1 MTVIA
6 VAHVG
11 YGYWGRNLA
20 RSFSQID
27 ALRAVVDANPA
38 AAQDAATTFNVTA
51 MTFAQA
57 IGSKDIDAIS
67 IASPAELHYSLA
79 LAALKNGKHVFVEKP
94 LALDVGEAEHLT
106 VVARENGL
114 VLMVGHLLQYHPC
127 YTKLLDIVRSGELG
141 AIRYAYSNRL
151 SLGKLRTEENVLWS
165 FAPHDFSMLLGLF
178 DSEPTNITAQGC
190 VAYSPGVADFVT
202 VQMRFPGGSA
212 AHIQVSWMHPFKEQ
226 KLVVLAERGMAVF
239 EDSNPDW
246 DQKLTV
252 YDHVIDASGT
262 VPVVT
267 KGEARFISVTKG
279 EPLMAECRHFIS
291 AIENGT
297 EPRTGGA
304 EGLRVLKAL
313 DAAETALR
321 QTLRL
326 SL

>member
-1 MTVIA
+1 MVS

-20 RSFSQID
+20 RSFSQIG

-38 AAQDAATTFNVTA
+38 AAEEAAGTFNVKA
-51 MTFAQA
+51 MTFAEA
-57 IGSKDIDAIS
+57 IEAKGIDAIS
-67 IASPAELHYSLA
+67 IASPAELHYALA
-79 LAALKNGKHVFVEKP
+79 LTALEHGKHVFVEKP
-94 LALDVGEAEHLT
+94 LALDVGEAEHLNT
-106 VVARENGL
+106 VARERKL

-127 YTKLLDIVRSGELG
+127 YIKLVELMRSGELG

-151 SLGKLRTEENVLWS
+151 SLGKFRTEENVLWS

-202 VQMRFPGGSA
+202 VQMRFPQGSA

-226 KLVVLAERGMAVF
+226 KLVVIAERGMAVF

-246 DQKLTV
+246 DRKLTV
-252 YDHVIDASGT
+252 YDHVVDASGA
-262 VPVVT
+262 VPMAT
-267 KGEARFISVTKG
+267 KGEARFIAVPKG
-279 EPLMAECRHFIS
+279 EPLMAECSHFIS